1 MDLGPDTT
9 GRQDDP
15 LGWQPAD
22 LGSCVAGLVNAL
34 AKGTVDLMAPHGL
47 IPPEFPLLRLF
58 LGSEQ
63 WTVTQ
68 LAQAPPVKISR
79 ISRVAAKLVAMG
91 PMSRRRLP
99 ADHRVVSLTPTGK
112 GKTLTLYIKR
122 TMHDY
127 EAVIS
132 RGVSETETAVFAALI
147 SPPPPDF
154 PGRIASQPRQA
165 PSLANPGAVPPT
177 CGDAP

>member
-1 MDLGPDTT
+1 MDLDPDTT

-22 LGSCVAGLVNAL
+22 LGWCVAGLVNAL

-47 IPPEFPLLRLF
+47 IPMEFAILRLF
-58 LGSEQ
+58 LVSEQ

-68 LAQAPPVKISR
+68 LAKALPVKISR

-91 PMSRRRLP
+91 PMNRRRLP
-99 ADHRVVSLTPTGK
+99 ADHRVVLLTLTGK
-112 GKTLTLYIKR
+112 GRALTLYIKK

-127 EAVIS
+127 QAVIS
-132 RGVSETETAVFAALI
+132 QGVSETETAAFAAVAA
-147 SPPPPDF
+147 
-154 PGRIASQPRQA
+154 RIRGNYAALNS
-165 PSLANPGAVPPT
+165 PGAKP
-177 CGDAP
+177 